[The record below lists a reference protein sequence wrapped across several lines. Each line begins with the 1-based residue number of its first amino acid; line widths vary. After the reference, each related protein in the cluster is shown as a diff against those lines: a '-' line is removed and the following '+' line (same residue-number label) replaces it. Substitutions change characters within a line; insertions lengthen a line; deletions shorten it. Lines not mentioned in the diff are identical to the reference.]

1 MATAPK
7 PWKAEYAKS
16 SRASCRACSSPISKD
31 TFRLARMRPATQF
44 DGFMPVCVSSVCLSV
59 CLSVQN
65 PPRGTHRFQFKK
77 LGVSGAGPFL
87 CDMYLCDGCD
97 GLRGLFCYSFL

>member
-16 SRASCRACSSPISKD
+16 ARASCRACSSPISKD

-44 DGFMPVCVSSVCLSV
+44 DGFMAVCVSSLSLCL
-59 CLSVQN
+59 CK
-65 PPRGTHRFQFKK
+65 PPPGEPIISNLK
-77 LGVSGAGPFL
+77 LRVFGAGVFL

-97 GLRGLFCYSFL
+97 GPRGLFCYSFL